1 MTADSDDQRRE
12 TGTGAEEPAAPPH
25 PVISRYYSS
34 REERQEWV
42 DSMFDASAVH
52 YDWITDVMS
61 FGSGRW
67 YRGWA
72 LRRHGLESGMR
83 LLDVG
88 TGTGVIARKAQ
99 DIVGPSGEVLAVD
112 PSEGMLE
119 QARAAGVEQTM
130 TGQGE
135 DLPVATGHY
144 DMLTMGYALR
154 HVADL
159 HTAFGEYGR
168 ALAPGGRVLLLEIT
182 PPRSRVG
189 YHVLR
194 FYLQRV
200 IPLITR
206 VFRRSRDAQVLMY
219 YYWDTI
225 ENCVPPETILAAL
238 REAGF
243 EQVDRHV
250 IFGIFSEYTGVKPAA
265 ADSGTAT

>member
-1 MTADSDDQRRE
+1 MAADDRE
-12 TGTGAEEPAAPPH
+12 RHAEASEAEEQGPAAPPH

-34 REERQEWV
+34 RDERQGWV
-42 DSMFDASAVH
+42 DSMFDASAAH

-72 LRRHGLESGMR
+72 LRRHGLEAGMR
-83 LLDVG
+83 LVDVG
-88 TGTGVIARKAQ
+88 TGTGVIARRAQ
-99 DIVGPSGEVLAVD
+99 DLVGPEGEVLAVD
-112 PSEGMLE
+112 PSAGMLE
-119 QARAAGVEQTM
+119 QARAAGVVNTA

-135 DLPVATGHY
+135 ALPAADGHF

-159 HTAFGEYGR
+159 RMAFGEYHR
-168 ALAPGGRVLLLEIT
+168 VLAPGGRVLLLEIT
-182 PPRSRVG
+182 PPRSRLG
-189 YHVLR
+189 YHLLR
-194 FYLQRV
+194 FYLRRV
-200 IPLITR
+200 VPLVTR
-206 VFRRSRDAQVLMY
+206 VFRRSRDAQVLMH

-238 REAGF
+238 RDAGF

-250 IFGIFSEYTGVKPAA
+250 IFGIFSEYSAVKPSAGAA
-265 ADSGTAT
+265 E